1 MTITTLKSHT
11 TFRYNYNQIQIP
23 PHSWCESQIKGYVS
37 SSDVSMESVQDE
49 EIPYSTNSVILN
61 SVRNTIIGI

>member
-11 TFRYNYNQIQIP
+11 TFRYNYNQIQIT

-49 EIPYSTNSVILN
+49 EIPYSTNSVIE
-61 SVRNTIIGI
+61 S